1 MNILVCFTTMP
12 EVEMLADEDWV
23 IDKNLQIDTSFLKPT
38 LNSYDESALE
48 IALTLSDASESA
60 QVPLELSALTIAGSG
75 ATPILKTLNALRFKR
90 VVRIDSHDDLRFR
103 PMTIASILTQYVL
116 KHAPQDVLLLGR
128 QTSIGENAKTHLL
141 AAEMLGWPCIT
152 QAIRIELGD
161 TTHLTV
167 TSQMD
172 DGQLRQRIQTPC
184 VLSIGDAPNTYMRV
198 PTLKDRMG
206 YGKRPIATLSIKD
219 FQLADETE
227 ELIDLEVIHHRR
239 AGILIEGKSPEEK
252 ARKIYEEYLKP
263 SVLIHERLVKN

>member
-1 MNILVCFTTMP
+1 MNILVCFTTSP
-12 EVEMLADEDWV
+12 EVEMLTDEDWV
-23 IDKNLQIDTSFLKPT
+23 IDKNLHIDTSFLKPA

-48 IALTLSDASESA
+48 IALTLSDVSESA
-60 QVPLELSALTIAGSG
+60 KVPLEVTALTVAGSG

-90 VVRIDSHDDLRFR
+90 VVRIDSHEDLRFR
-103 PMTIASILTQYVL
+103 PMAIASILTQYVL

-152 QAIRIELGD
+152 QAIRIELND
-161 TTHLTV
+161 RNHLMV

-172 DGQLRQRIQTPC
+172 DGQLRQQIQTPC
-184 VLSIGDAPNTYMRV
+184 VLAIGDAPNTYMRV

-206 YGKRPIATLSIKD
+206 CGKRPIEILSIKN
-219 FQLADETE
+219 FQPADETE

-239 AGILIEGKSPEEK
+239 AGIIIEGKSPEEK
-252 ARKIYEEYLKP
+252 ARKLYEDHLKR
-263 SVLIHERLVKN
+263 SVAVQERSAKN

>member
-1 MNILVCFTTMP
+1 MNILVCFTTVP
-12 EVEMLADEDWV
+12 EVEMLTDEDWV
-23 IDKNLQIDTSFLKPT
+23 IDKSLQIDTSFLKPI

-48 IALTLSDASESA
+48 IALTLSDAAESA
-60 QVPLELSALTIAGSG
+60 KVPLELTALTIADSG
-75 ATPILKTLNALRFKR
+75 ATTILKTLNALRFKR

-103 PMTIASILTQYVL
+103 PTAIASILTQYVL
-116 KHAPQDVLLLGR
+116 KHAPQDALLLGR
-128 QTSIGENAKTHLL
+128 QTSIGENARTHLL
-141 AAEMLGWPCIT
+141 VAEMLAWPCIT
-152 QAIRIELGD
+152 QAIRIELVEMN
-161 TTHLTV
+161 HLMV

-206 YGKRPIATLSIKD
+206 YGKRPIETLSIKD

-227 ELIDLEVIHHRR
+227 ELVDLEVIHHRR

-252 ARKIYEEYLKP
+252 ARKLYEGYLKT
-263 SVLIHERLVKN
+263 SVPVRERLAKS